1 MRDSGY
7 ASVPAVQQYLKMA
20 ETLGISCSGPLHKAG
35 IDPELLTQPNKRV
48 PGYQLEALL
57 AEVIPQSGDRCFGV
71 HTSQFVQPASYSV
84 LGYIA
89 MNCGTVGEALSMVP
103 VYEKIVGDMG
113 VTTIHVEGD
122 LTHVRWHCNFDNA
135 LVRRHVIENVLGSWT
150 RYTRWISGEDRSPVG
165 VCFEHEAPSNI
176 SLVKEYDEVFQ
187 APIKFNQPYSAIIID
202 REMLNHPLMQA
213 DPQLLDTLQEHATL
227 ILREVDKD
235 QPLSYQVKNLLR
247 LMMRQELPR
256 KEVIAEKLGM
266 TSRTLQRK
274 LNDEGK
280 GYQELLNELRLEL
293 AQHYLVN
300 TPLSIDEI
308 GLRIGFVEA
317 RSFHRSFKQWT
328 GTTPGAYREQG
339 SASGA
344 SQIMGPNAD

>member
-20 ETLGISCSGPLHKAG
+20 ETLGISCENPLLKAG
-35 IDPELLTQPNKRV
+35 IDPALLKQPNKRV

-89 MNCGTVGEALSMVP
+89 MNCSTVGEALAMVP
-103 VYEKIVGDMG
+103 IFEKVVGDMG
-113 VTTIHVEGD
+113 VTTIHAEGG

-150 RYTRWISGEDRSPVG
+150 RFARWISGEDRSPVA
-165 VCFEHEAPSNI
+165 VFFEHEAPVNI
-176 SLVKEYDEVFQ
+176 ELIKEYDEVFC
-187 APIKFNQPYSAIIID
+187 APIKFNQAFSAIVID
-202 REMLNHPLMQA
+202 QEMLSQPLLQA
-213 DPQLLDTLQEHATL
+213 DPQLLDTLREHATL
-227 ILREVDKD
+227 VLQEIDKD

-293 AQHYLVN
+293 AKHYL
-300 TPLSIDEI
+300 TKTQLSIDDI
-308 GLRIGFVEA
+308 GMRIGFVEA

-328 GTTPGAYREQG
+328 GTTPGAFREELVR
-339 SASGA
+339 
-344 SQIMGPNAD
+344 